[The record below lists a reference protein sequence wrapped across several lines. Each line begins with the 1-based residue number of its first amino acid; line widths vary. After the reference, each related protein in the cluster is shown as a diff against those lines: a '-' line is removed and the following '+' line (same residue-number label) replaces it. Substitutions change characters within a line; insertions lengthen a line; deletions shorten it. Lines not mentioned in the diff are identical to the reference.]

1 MGFVFSRDGFAE
13 VIRQLGSRYRIYA
26 LVLKKGEGRFTDTDV
41 VRYDYVKNFDE
52 IELEKRSDYSFKE
65 ILLPVSGTLFYFTE
79 DKVTEPEMDDRE
91 ILVFVR
97 SCDLHAVKRFDQIY
111 LHNGQERD
119 WFYERVRDRLKFVLI
134 GCRESFDDCFCV
146 DMHTNESTDGY
157 VFSVEEADG
166 EIYSDLKEE
175 GLRELFSGNSVRE
188 EDKAPAHVETN
199 KIFVS
204 VPDEVPVSICK
215 DTVWDEYDSR
225 CIGCGR
231 CTLVCPTCTCFTME
245 DIYYS
250 DNGKVGERRRVHAS
264 CMIDGYS
271 NVAGGGEYRKKHGER
286 MRFKVLHKIS
296 DFKKKFGYQMC
307 VGCGR
312 CDMVCPEY
320 ISFSECINKVDRA
333 IRSAEDGKEAQA

>member
-1 MGFVFSRDGFAE
+1 
-13 VIRQLGSRYRIYA
+13 
-26 LVLKKGEGRFTDTDV
+26 
-41 VRYDYVKNFDE
+41 
-52 IELEKRSDYSFKE
+52 
-65 ILLPVSGTLFYFTE
+65 
-79 DKVTEPEMDDRE
+79 
-91 ILVFVR
+91 
-97 SCDLHAVKRFDQIY
+97 
-111 LHNGQERD
+111 
-119 WFYERVRDRLKFVLI
+119 
-134 GCRESFDDCFCV
+134 
-146 DMHTNESTDGY
+146 MHTNESTDGY

-215 DTVWDEYDSR
+215 DKVWDEYDSR

>member
-13 VIRQLGSRYRIYA
+13 VIRQLGSRYRLYA
-26 LVLKKGEGRFTDTDV
+26 PVLKKGEGRFTDTDV
-41 VRYDYVKNFDE
+41 VRYDYVKEFGE
-52 IELEKRSDYSFKE
+52 IELEKKSDYSFKE
-65 ILLPVSGTLFYFTE
+65 VLLPVSGTLFYFTE
-79 DKVTEPEMDDRE
+79 DKVTEPELDERE

-111 LHNGQERD
+111 LQNGTEKD
-119 WFYERVRDRLKFVLI
+119 WFYERVRDRVKFVLI
-134 GCRESFDDCFCV
+134 GCKESFDDCFCV
-146 DMHTNESTDGY
+146 DMHTNSIEDGY
-157 VFSVEEADG
+157 LFSVEETEDG
-166 EIYSDLKEE
+166 VYSDLKEE
-175 GLRELFSGNSVRE
+175 SLREIFAENSVRE
-188 EDKAPAHVETN
+188 EEKAPAHVEEN

-204 VPDEVPVSICK
+204 VPEEVPLSIYK
-215 DTVWDEYDSR
+215 NKVWDEYSSR

-245 DIYYS
+245 DIYYT

-264 CMIDGYS
+264 CMIDGYTD
-271 NVAGGGEYRKKHGER
+271 VAGGGQYRKTKGER

-296 DFKKKFGYQMC
+296 DFKKRFGYQMC

-320 ISFSECINKVDRA
+320 ISFSACINKVDRA
-333 IRSAEDGKEAQA
+333 IREEADGKEAQA